1 MKTIKNI
8 ILIILILILR
18 QNGEAQGFL
27 NLNFESANPSGHPP
41 NSSDVPVTSAFPG
54 WSVSYGTPGVGT
66 NAASTV
72 WYDGLSLGGAFVSV
86 NDTNTGSGF
95 VPLQGRYSAYL
106 FGGLSSGGNPT
117 YSTISQTGL
126 VPNGTLSLLMDV
138 KPWNGFSVSLGG
150 QTINMVALQTFSS
163 YTLYGGDISAFA
175 GQSVQLSITA
185 PPTSIPNGVLL
196 DDIVF
201 SPSSV
206 PEPSTLALGALGTLL
221 LGFRRWRQ
229 KATPCEAAVCF
240 KS

>member
-1 MKTIKNI
+1 MKTIKSSI
-8 ILIILILILR
+8 WIVLILILG
-18 QNGEAQGFL
+18 QKGEAQGFV

-54 WSVSYGTPGVGT
+54 WTVSYATPGVGT
-66 NAASTV
+66 NTATTV

-86 NDTNTGSGF
+86 NDTNTGAGF

-117 YSTISQTGL
+117 YSTLSQTGV

-138 KPWNGFSVSLGG
+138 NAWNGFSVSLNG
-150 QTINMVALQTFSS
+150 QTISMVALQTFSS
-163 YTLYGGDISAFA
+163 YTLYGADISAFG

-185 PPTSIPNGVLL
+185 PPTSTPNGVLL

-206 PEPSTLALGALGTLL
+206 PEPSALALSALGGVLFTW
-221 LGFRRWRQ
+221 RRWKKR
-229 KATPCEAAVCF
+229 AA
-240 KS
+240 